1 MRSKFL
7 GGIFLFFLFFIATLA
22 HAAESEGFPS
32 ADVPE
37 PSYTFESAV
46 EGVFVTHDFMIR
58 NRGTAPLTI
67 SKVKTG

>member
-1 MRSKFL
+1 MRPRIL
-7 GGIFLFFLFFIATLA
+7 TGIFLFFILFIAATS
-22 HAAESEGFPS
+22 HATENMGIPS

-46 EGVFVTHDFMIR
+46 EGGYVTHDFIIR
-58 NRGTAPLTI
+58 NIGDAPLEI